1 MDVNEFQRDDIPQE
15 GSADVRRGSA
25 TGNQS
30 LETSSPTDIHSDE
43 KVIVNNRLL
52 KDRST
57 DMSDDNDFERREKDD
72 RSR

>member
-1 MDVNEFQRDDIPQE
+1 MDINEFQRDDTSQE
-15 GSADVRRGSA
+15 GSAEVRRDRA

-52 KDRST
+52 KGRST
-57 DMSDDNDFERREKDD
+57 DMSDDSDFERREKDD

>member
-1 MDVNEFQRDDIPQE
+1 MNERQLAPDDLPQE
-15 GSADVRRGSA
+15 GSADMRRERA

-43 KVIVNNRLL
+43 KVIVNNRML
-52 KDRST
+52 KESRT

>member
-1 MDVNEFQRDDIPQE
+1 MDMNEGRPGDIPQE
-15 GSADVRRGSA
+15 RSADVRRERA

-43 KVIVNNRLL
+43 KVIVNNRML
-52 KDRST
+52 KESRT